1 MNFSKMTNLLTNDE
15 FEISKDP
22 KNDTSFYIRLR
33 KPNSSL
39 LTSLTRT
46 YIILGATII
55 DNYQTLHFKASS
67 FESYEEHKNTL
78 YKLNGSKSFPYTI
91 SLKMTYY
98 MAKQLNYLITE
109 EEKCFYEFNPKYIM
123 VIDGSKF
130 IYLSNSH
137 LLELEENHI
146 QIMRPFVLNNTEGN
160 IDFVSPEFLEIKE
173 LPYKL
178 HYKTIFYSLGYLLIY
193 SLTNELITNTTNIEE
208 IEKLL
213 KPIKETKLYW
223 LIKRCL
229 EREAEK
235 RILLLV

>member
-1 MNFSKMTNLLTNDE
+1 MNFSKMTNLLSNDE
-15 FEISKDP
+15 FEILKDT

-46 YIILGATII
+46 HIILGATII
-55 DNYQTLHFKASS
+55 DNYQTLHLKAST
-67 FESYEEHKNTL
+67 FESYTDYKETL
-78 YKLNGSKSFPYTI
+78 YKNNGSKRFPYITA
-91 SLKMTYY
+91 LKMSYY
-98 MAKQLNYLITE
+98 LAKQLNYLITE

-123 VIDGSKF
+123 VIDETKF

-137 LLELEENHI
+137 LLELDENNI
-146 QIMRPFVLNNTEGN
+146 QIMRPFVLKNTEEN
-160 IDFVSPEFLEIKE
+160 VDFVSHEFLKIKE

-193 SLTNELITNTTNIEE
+193 SLTNEVINNITNDEE
-208 IEKLL
+208 IEELL

-229 EREAEK
+229 EREPEK